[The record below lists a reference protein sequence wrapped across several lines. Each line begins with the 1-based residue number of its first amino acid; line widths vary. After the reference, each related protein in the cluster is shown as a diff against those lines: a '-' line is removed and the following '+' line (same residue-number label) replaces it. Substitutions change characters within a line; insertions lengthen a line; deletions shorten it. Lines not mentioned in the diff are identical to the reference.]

1 MLEPS
6 QDLEFF
12 SDIAKQV
19 KEFYET
25 VVIFLTNKNYS
36 DLIFN
41 ALCSIRTALREED
54 KKRLIDTVVD
64 VHLQWLYAVNEIEN
78 YKKGLSESI
87 PREEVFQSINFTID
101 AMAHRLKYFKRY
113 MEKYREQLS
122 NEHQVHLSA
131 DLEIVEEMNK
141 EVTEAL
147 LEKLKRFKNYDC
159 FDEYKV
165 HIHEAIDDLLNWLDK
180 NFDGFVIKL
189 SKYITVHVPTLKGD
203 LTKTLQ
209 QIVDEF
215 NTDSG
220 NPVVQDVIE
229 ELKKK
234 GREIGFMIRGTAGH
248 SLELTKVY
256 DKILDLED
264 RIERLASEPTS
275 AAVMALKHK
284 KDYLEQRVA
293 SLEKMKTTLKSV
305 QNLTDVKL
313 QGDFGE
319 DDEVCSCEDFYHL
332 KVFNHLLPMETRE
345 RLVTEL
351 CYLWDKAVF
360 GEKSDH
366 SIISILSAAEVKE
379 EFTDEKGTFY
389 IDEHSRRIYKSPDDG
404 TLLQPN
410 ERGELVPL
418 SDDESHIYYY
428 DECGR
433 YFVDPKTRERIY
445 KAHATASEYMM
456 DSTGLLIK
464 IKEERDG
471 IVYHYD
477 SWGRYYVN
485 DEGKNIY
492 RDEDHLSEYEND
504 GLGNLVR
511 IRSQAD
517 IFQPCP
523 GDAQVSEDFKYLK
536 QTVGPAL
543 RFCIAEVI
551 IHQPADPI
559 KYLSSS
565 LIKFRENM
573 ELKEKRITEKQELEA
588 EREFI
593 AAEARAKAERDALAA
608 LATRGGSEASYDTN
622 MLMYSP
628 LRPDDH
634 VSVKAGNTEP
644 T

>member
-6 QDLEFF
+6 KDLEFY
-12 SDIAKQV
+12 SDISKQV
-19 KEFYET
+19 KEFYES
-25 VVIFLTNKNYS
+25 VVIFLTNKDYS

-41 ALCSIRTALREED
+41 ALCSIRTALREDD
-54 KKRLIDTVVD
+54 KKRLIDTIVD
-64 VHLQWLYAVNEIEN
+64 IHLQWLHAVNEIEN
-78 YKKGLSESI
+78 FKNGLSQSI
-87 PREEVFQSINFTID
+87 PREEVFQSITFTID
-101 AMAHRLKYFKRY
+101 AIGHRLKYFQRY
-113 MEKYREQLS
+113 MEKYRGELS
-122 NEHQVHLSA
+122 NEYQVHVLA

-141 EVTEAL
+141 EVTVAL
-147 LEKLKRFKNYDC
+147 LEKLKKFKSYDC
-159 FDEYKV
+159 FEEYKV

-180 NFDGFVIKL
+180 NYDGLVIKL
-189 SKYITVHVPTLKGD
+189 SKYINVHLPNLQGD

-215 NTDSG
+215 NTDPT
-220 NPVVQDVIE
+220 NPVVKEVIE
-229 ELKKK
+229 ELRKK
-234 GREIGFMIRGTAGH
+234 GREIGFMIRGTVGH
-248 SLELTKVY
+248 SLELSKVY
-256 DKILDLED
+256 EKIINLEG
-264 RIERLASEPTS
+264 RIERLENEPTS
-275 AAVMALKHK
+275 AAVMALKRK
-284 KDYLEQRVA
+284 KEFLEKRVA

-305 QNLTDVKL
+305 QNLTEIKL
-313 QGDFGE
+313 HGDFGE
-319 DDEVCSCEDFYHL
+319 EDEICSCEDFYQL
-332 KVFNHLLPMETRE
+332 KIFNHFLPMETRE

-351 CYLWDKAVF
+351 CYLWDLAVF
-360 GEKSDH
+360 GERSNH
-366 SIISILSAAEVKE
+366 SIISILSATEVKE

-389 IDEHSRRIYKSPDDG
+389 VDEHSRRIYKSPIDG

-418 SDDESHIYYY
+418 SDDENHIYYY

-433 YFVDPKTRERIY
+433 YFVEPKTRERIY

-471 IVYHYD
+471 IVFHYD
-477 SWGRYYVN
+477 NWGRYYVN
-485 DEGKNIY
+485 EEGKHIY

-517 IFQPCP
+517 IFQSCP

-565 LIKFRENM
+565 LIKFRENI

-593 AAEARAKAERDALAA
+593 AAEERAKAEREAMAL

-622 MLMYSP
+622 LIMYSTI
-628 LRPDDH
+628 RPDDQ
-634 VSVKAGNTEP
+634 VLVKASDIENN
-644 T
+644 